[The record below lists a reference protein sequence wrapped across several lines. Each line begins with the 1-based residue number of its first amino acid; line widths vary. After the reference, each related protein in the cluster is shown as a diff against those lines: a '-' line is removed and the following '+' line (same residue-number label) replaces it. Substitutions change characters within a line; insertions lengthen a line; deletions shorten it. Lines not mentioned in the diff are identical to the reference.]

1 MRIAAIA
8 ARENP
13 TLPPI
18 DELIDMA
25 RSRRRFIRDAS
36 LATAGLVITGCSKPA
51 PAPAQQQSGGTPSP
65 APAPSN
71 PRGGV
76 RIAIV
81 GAGMAG
87 LNTAYKLQ
95 KAGLTA
101 KIFEG
106 ADRTGGRMF
115 TRANLLGEGFTTE
128 LGGEFIDSNHA
139 EMLALMEEFGF
150 DKDKIDVRSKEAA
163 SLKPETYFI
172 NSEGVIVDKYVG
184 PIPPDKMQEHLKA
197 LGI

>member
-8 ARENP
+8 ARDNP

-36 LATAGLVITGCSKPA
+36 FATAGLVLTGCSKPA
-51 PAPAQQQSGGTPSP
+51 PPPQQQQSGGTPAA
-65 APAPSN
+65 APAPSS
-71 PRGGV
+71 PRGGA

-101 KIFEG
+101 KNFEG
-106 ADRTGGRMF
+106 ADRTGGACSLPPTCSVM
-115 TRANLLGEGFTTE
+115 
-128 LGGEFIDSNHA
+128 DSP
-139 EMLALMEEFGF
+139 
-150 DKDKIDVRSKEAA
+150 RSWAA
-163 SLKPETYFI
+163 SSST
-172 NSEGVIVDKYVG
+172 
-184 PIPPDKMQEHLKA
+184 PITKRCWR
-197 LGI
+197 